1 MEKEVFSLA
10 NQLMLLVTDYALDV
24 IGALL
29 LLVAGWIIAGWI
41 QKHTGKVLQRVDRI
55 DATLSSFV
63 TNLVRYAILILVI
76 IAVLAQFGVQTTSI
90 IAVLG
95 AAGLAVGLALQG
107 TLSNI
112 AAGVLLL
119 FLRPFKVDEYIDAGG
134 IAGTVRDVGLFT
146 TEFQTYDGIFMMVPN
161 SQLASAAIK
170 NYSRLPTRRL
180 DLQVGISYADN
191 MHKAMKV
198 LNEILEND
206 DRILDDPPHQVMVK
220 ELGDSS
226 VNINLRCW
234 TNRQNY
240 WSLLFDLTKQAK
252 QQLDDHGIS
261 IPFPQRDVHLYHEES
276 PKESVKTSASD
287 FEDESDQGEFSSLRR
302 SRTEA
307 DDSE

>member
-1 MEKEVFSLA
+1 
-10 NQLMLLVTDYALDV
+10 
-24 IGALL
+24 
-29 LLVAGWIIAGWI
+29 
-41 QKHTGKVLQRVDRI
+41 
-55 DATLSSFV
+55 
-63 TNLVRYAILILVI
+63 
-76 IAVLAQFGVQTTSI
+76 
-90 IAVLG
+90 
-95 AAGLAVGLALQG
+95 
-107 TLSNI
+107 
-112 AAGVLLL
+112 
-119 FLRPFKVDEYIDAGG
+119 
-134 IAGTVRDVGLFT
+134 
-146 TEFQTYDGIFMMVPN
+146 MMVPN

-206 DRILDDPPHQVMVK
+206 ERILDDPHHEVMVK

-261 IPFPQRDVHLYHEES
+261 IPFPQRDVHLYHEEKPLEPAKS
-276 PKESVKTSASD
+276 SVSD
-287 FEDESDQGEFSSLRR
+287 NEPETDPVEFPSSRR
-302 SRTEA
+302 SKTEG

>member
-1 MEKEVFSLA
+1 MDQGVVSLA
-10 NQLMLLVTDYALDV
+10 NQLIIYITGYALDIV
-24 IGALL
+24 GALL
-29 LLVAGWIIAGWI
+29 LLIGGWIVAGWV
-41 QKHTGKVLQRVDRI
+41 QKHTGKVLQRIERV
-55 DATLSSFV
+55 DATLRSFV
-63 TNLVRYAILILVI
+63 TNLVRYAILMLVI

-146 TEFQTYDGIFMMVPN
+146 TELQTFDGIFMMVPN

-180 DLQVGISYADN
+180 DLAVGISYSDN
-191 MHKAMKV
+191 MNKAMKV
-198 LNEILEND
+198 LNDILESD
-206 DRILDDPPHQVMVK
+206 ERILDNPAHEVLVK
-220 ELGDSS
+220 ELADSS

-234 TNRQNY
+234 TNRENY
-240 WSLLFDLTKQAK
+240 WSLLFDLTKQTK
-252 QQLDDHGIS
+252 EQLDNHGIS
-261 IPFPQRDVHLYHEES
+261 IPFPQRDIHLYHMETQPESAYQSDHEEYS
-276 PKESVKTSASD
+276 P
-287 FEDESDQGEFSSLRR
+287 LRPET
-302 SRTEA
+302 TER

>member
-1 MEKEVFSLA
+1 
-10 NQLMLLVTDYALDV
+10 LL
-24 IGALL
+24 ISGW
-29 LLVAGWIIAGWI
+29 LVAGWVH
-41 QKHTGKVLQRVDRI
+41 KHTSKVLQRVHKV
-55 DATLSSFV
+55 DATLRSFV
-63 TNLVRYAILILVI
+63 TNLVRYAILVLVI

-119 FLRPFKVDEYIDAGG
+119 FLRPFKVDEYIDAGS

-146 TEFQTYDGIFMMVPN
+146 TELKTYDGIFMMVPN

-180 DLQVGISYADN
+180 DLVVGISYADN
-191 MHKAMKV
+191 LNKAMRV
-198 LNEILEND
+198 LSEILQND
-206 DRILDDPPHQVMVK
+206 GRILDNPVHEVLVK
-220 ELGDSS
+220 ELAESS

-234 TNRQNY
+234 TNRQDY
-240 WSLLFDLTKQAK
+240 WSLLFDLTKQTK
-252 QQLDDHGIS
+252 QQLDEHGIS
-261 IPFPQRDVHLYHEES
+261 IPFPQRDVHLYQEEKQTKIVS
-276 PKESVKTSASD
+276 ELESTEDKHPSFQRSKT
-287 FEDESDQGEFSSLRR
+287 EG
-302 SRTEA
+302 

>member
-29 LLVAGWIIAGWI
+29 LLVAGWIVAGWI

-63 TNLVRYAILILVI
+63 TNLVRYAILLLVV

-146 TEFQTYDGIFMMVPN
+146 TEFQTFDGLFLMVPN

-180 DLQVGISYADN
+180 DLQVGISYTDN
-191 MHKAMKV
+191 MNKAMRV
-198 LNEILEND
+198 LNEILVND
-206 DRILDDPPHQVMVK
+206 ERILDDPPHEVMVK

-240 WSLLFDLTKQAK
+240 WSLLFDLTKETK

-261 IPFPQRDVHLYHEES
+261 IPFPQRDVHLYQEVKPQDS
-276 PKESVKTSASD
+276 PKVAGADSEPET
-287 FEDESDQGEFSSLRR
+287 DQGEFPSSRH
-302 SRTEA
+302 SKTER

>member
-1 MEKEVFSLA
+1 MEKEVFSLV
-10 NQLMLLVTDYALDV
+10 NQLMLLVTDYALDAM
-24 IGALL
+24 GALL
-29 LLVAGWIIAGWI
+29 LLVAGWMVAGWI
-41 QKHTGKVLQRVDRI
+41 QKHTGKLLQRVDRI
-55 DATLSSFV
+55 DATLRSFV
-63 TNLVRYAILILVI
+63 TNMVRYAILILVI

-146 TEFQTYDGIFMMVPN
+146 TELQTFDGIFMMVPN

-180 DLQVGISYADN
+180 DLQIGISYADN
-191 MHKAMKV
+191 MNKAMSI

-206 DRILDDPPHQVMVK
+206 ERILDNPIHEVMVK
-220 ELGDSS
+220 ELADSS

-252 QQLDDHGIS
+252 QQLDEHGIS
-261 IPFPQRDVHLYHEES
+261 IPFPQRDVHLYREEK
-276 PKESVKTSASD
+276 PLESTKTSVSD
-287 FEDESDQGEFSSLRR
+287 AEYESDSGEFSSFRR
-302 SRTEA
+302 SKTEG

>member
-10 NQLMLLVTDYALDV
+10 NQLMVFVTDYALDV

-29 LLVAGWIIAGWI
+29 LMIGGWIVAGWI
-41 QKHTGKVLQRVDRI
+41 QKHTGKVLQRAERI

-63 TNLVRYAILILVI
+63 TNLVRYAILILVV

-146 TEFQTYDGIFMMVPN
+146 TELQTFDGIFMMVPN

-180 DLQVGISYADN
+180 DLQIGISYADN
-191 MHKAMKV
+191 MDKAMRV

-206 DRILDDPPHQVMVK
+206 KRILDEPVHEVMVK
-220 ELGDSS
+220 ELADNS

-261 IPFPQRDVHLYHEES
+261 IPFPQRDVHLYHEEK
-276 PKESVKTSASD
+276 PLESEMISASD
-287 FEDESDQGEFSSLRR
+287 SESESDSGEYPPLRR
-302 SRTEA
+302 SRTEG